1 MAGGTWTAQNK
12 IRPGAYINFKAVPG
26 NNSTL
31 GNRGVMTMPAE
42 LTWGPQK
49 EVIELF
55 STDLV
60 DGKSLDKIGCTASDP
75 ESLLFRQALA
85 NCYKAYIFRMDNG
98 GAKATA
104 TVNSITATAK
114 YAGTG
119 GNKVSFKI
127 IENAAVTTMYDV
139 ITYFNDIEKYR
150 QTIEKTSNIEELESN
165 DWIDFSGTGVLPS
178 NAIPVTRLAGGTNGS
193 VSSDI
198 YTLDDGYL
206 AKIKYYVWNTMA
218 IPQADSV
225 VTANVKSNIVTFIK
239 GLREDEGKKVQ
250 VVLHNDT
257 SNYEGVISVR
267 NGYKTKD
274 ETIDPNMFTAYI
286 AGLTAGSDINVSNTY
301 KVINGAVSIE
311 YESGV
316 KPYDNAAI
324 LEMLAKGQLILS
336 TRQDGAVIIEQDINT
351 LHRPY
356 PSADVNYSFSKN
368 RVIRT
373 LDSINNE
380 ITNLFETT
388 YIGKIGNDEDGRNV
402 FKGDIIAYL
411 TKLQSIGAIQ
421 NFSSDTD
428 VSVSAGEAID
438 SVVVSVAVQP
448 VDSMEKLYM
457 TVNVY

>member
-1 MAGGTWTAQNK
+1 
-12 IRPGAYINFKAVPG
+12 
-26 NNSTL
+26 
-31 GNRGVMTMPAE
+31 
-42 LTWGPQK
+42 
-49 EVIELF
+49 
-55 STDLV
+55 
-60 DGKSLDKIGCTASDP
+60 
-75 ESLLFRQALA
+75 
-85 NCYKAYIFRMDNG
+85 MDNG
-98 GAKATA
+98 GAKPTATA
-104 TVNSITATAK
+104 SSITATAK
-114 YAGTG
+114 YPGTG

-127 IENAAVTTMYDV
+127 IENAATDTMWDV

-150 QTIEKTSNIEELESN
+150 QSIIKTGTIEELEDN
-165 DWIDFSGTGVLPS
+165 DWIEWSGTGTLPS
-178 NAIPVTRLAGGTNGS
+178 DEVVVTKLTRGTNGS
-193 VSSDI
+193 VTNTLYSSE
-198 YTLDDGYL
+198 DGYL
-206 AKIKYYVWNTMA
+206 NKIKNYVWNTMA
-218 IPQADSV
+218 IPQADSI
-225 VTANVKSNIVTFIK
+225 ANEQTKAAIVAFIR
-239 GLREDEGKKVQ
+239 GLRENEGKKVQ

-286 AGLTAGSDINVSNTY
+286 AGLTAGSDVNVSNTY
-301 KVINGAVSIE
+301 KVITGAVSIE
-311 YESGV
+311 YESGA

-324 LEMLAKGQLILS
+324 LDMLAKGQLILS

-402 FKGDIIAYL
+402 FKGDIISYL
-411 TKLQSIGAIQ
+411 TRLQSIGAIQ

-448 VDSMEKLYM
+448 VDSMEKLFM
-457 TVNVY
+457 TANAY